1 MRTSVSTGAAAE
13 DNLGLNRGWLGGWMG
28 KGMLQGYPSQI
39 EARMLCFFY
48 N

>member
-28 KGMLQGYPSQI
+28 KGI
-39 EARMLCFFY
+39 CFKGSVSD
-48 N
+48 